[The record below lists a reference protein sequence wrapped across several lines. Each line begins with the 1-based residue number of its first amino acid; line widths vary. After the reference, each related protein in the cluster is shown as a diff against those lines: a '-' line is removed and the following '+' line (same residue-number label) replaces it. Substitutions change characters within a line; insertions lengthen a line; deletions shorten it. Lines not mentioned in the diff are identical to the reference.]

1 MDVKHEFYQSDATAN
16 VSLLV
21 KNTKAELTRVTYEPN
36 AILVEGTTADGK
48 PFAVA
53 LTLFASIDPARC
65 SCAHTPYKIE
75 LRLAKE
81 RAGQWPTLTKSAG
94 AAAPPPA
101 AAATGGEA
109 PVTKLAPPYASKK
122 NWGAVEKDLL
132 KDMPAPSGEEA
143 LPALLQDIYKNADED
158 TRRAMIKSYQT
169 SGGTV
174 LTTNWKD
181 AEKADYEKTRRAP
194 KGQVWKN
201 WEGQVIADDSDD
213 PAADVLKS

>member
-1 MDVKHEFYQSDATAN
+1 MDVKHDFYQSDATVN

-21 KNTKAELTRVTYEPN
+21 KNTKAELTRVAYEPD
-36 AILVEGTTADGK
+36 ALVVEGTTADGK

-53 LTLFASIDPARC
+53 LALFAPIDPARC

-75 LRLAKE
+75 FKLAKA
-81 RAGQWPTLTKSAG
+81 RPGAWPALTKS
-94 AAAPPPA
+94 APPPA
-101 AAATGGEA
+101 AGDGA
-109 PVTKLAPPYASKK
+109 KLAPPYASKK
-122 NWGAVEKDLL
+122 DWGALEKDLL

-194 KGQVWKN
+194 KGQVWKD
-201 WEGQVIADDSDD
+201 WEGKVIADDSDD
-213 PAADVLKS
+213 PADVR